1 MVGKNYLSQRQILQD
16 ISNNIYSLS
25 KIKESVWYSVFPQ
38 SFLLTFIFKQS
49 IISQQ
54 DYYKTCVLISYKTSN
69 NQSEIDKM
77 PFYIFN
83 NFIGFLN
90 EIIEEEN
97 KSNTNDNDS
106 SSGDMMKSA
115 NNMFKDNMSAAKSAF
130 GNIHKPKL

>member
-1 MVGKNYLSQRQILQD
+1 
-16 ISNNIYSLS
+16 
-25 KIKESVWYSVFPQ
+25 
-38 SFLLTFIFKQS
+38 
-49 IISQQ
+49 
-54 DYYKTCVLISYKTSN
+54 
-69 NQSEIDKM
+69 M

-97 KSNTNDNDS
+97 KSNTNDNNS